1 MEWLSKSTKRLL
13 LEMSVGI
20 ILYNLLLG
28 ILAVIL
34 LPRFSYPVIPVILG
48 LIVGAAGAILMLVH
62 MAVTTERALESQNEN
77 YANKYTVMQ
86 SLLRKLVLVA
96 ALFFC
101 WRVLKIDLLAAVIGA
116 MGMKAGAYLQ
126 PLVRKVSGGQD
137 KKPEATADESELP
150 DSETS

>member
-13 LEMSVGI
+13 IEMSVGI

-28 ILAVIL
+28 ILSCVL
-34 LPRFSYPVIPVILG
+34 LPKVSYPVIPVLLG
-48 LIVGAAGAILMLVH
+48 LLVGAVGAILMLVH
-62 MAVTTERALESQNEN
+62 MAVMTERALESQNEN
-77 YANKYTVMQ
+77 YANKFTVAQ
-86 SLLRKLVLVA
+86 SLLRKVVFVA

-126 PLVRKVSGGQD
+126 PLVRKVSGRED
-137 KKPEATADESELP
+137 EAPKATAAESGDS

>member
-13 LEMSVGI
+13 FEMSIGI

-34 LPRFSYPVIPVILG
+34 LPRVPYPVIPVVLG
-48 LIVGAAGAILMLVH
+48 LAVGAAGAILMLIH
-62 MAVTTERALESQNEN
+62 MAVMTERALESQNEN
-77 YANKYTVMQ
+77 YANKFTVMQ
-86 SLLRKLVLVA
+86 SLLRKLVFVA

-101 WRVLKIDLLAAVIGA
+101 WRVLKVDLLAAVIGA

-126 PLVRKVSGGQD
+126 PLVRKISGWKD
-137 KKPEATADESELP
+137 NTPEVTADESELS